1 MTEMGEFRAALG
13 LIYDWAG
20 WHTDD
25 EAEIED
31 ESPEDMTAHING
43 LIRQVCVQV
52 LGRPKPRRHYLKRA
66 DTDVDQLIARLRAF
80 QDWRRG
86 GEGEQ
91 PDPAVIGADIDAAI
105 TLLSQ
110 LARMT
115 A

>member
-1 MTEMGEFRAALG
+1 MTEMGEYRAVLAQ
-13 LIYDWAG
+13 IYYWAE

-25 EAEIED
+25 EAEIEAA
-31 ESPEDMTAHING
+31 SPQDLTAHING
-43 LIRQVCVQV
+43 LIRQECARVM
-52 LGRPKPRRHYLKRA
+52 GWPKPQRRYLKRA

-105 TLLSQ
+105 SM
-110 LARMT
+110 LARLT
-115 A
+115 E